1 MKFYILNQQRLN
13 YWNTQN
19 TDVPEK
25 MANPRHPVDDTVPEM
40 GNKQ

>member
-25 MANPRHPVDDTVPEM
+25 MANPRHPVDGTVPEM